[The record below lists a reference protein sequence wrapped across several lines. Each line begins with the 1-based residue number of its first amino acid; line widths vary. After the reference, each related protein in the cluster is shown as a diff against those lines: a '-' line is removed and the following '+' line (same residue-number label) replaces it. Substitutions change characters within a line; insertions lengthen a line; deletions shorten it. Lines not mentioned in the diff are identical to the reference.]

1 MNPAR
6 HLHLPGSENPLAS
19 EWSIRS
25 TSPISKSL
33 EGASQKK
40 YPHTPNHGHIS
51 SSELEIENA
60 SLRGDLEWRI
70 KDQMRVEGDLLAV
83 MAEWREKVAALEDRL
98 ADMGHRHQLDREE
111 LVGKMRG
118 MYTSEVVS
126 KLQKDL
132 ATALDL
138 RESAM
143 ADDLG
148 ARDIV
153 IKELGV
159 HLRSAHESN
168 QRMHLELQD
177 LQSKYHEELA
187 TSRGRDVRHKEQVEE
202 VKEALR
208 SSRQN
213 SVASAEA
220 QHLQN
225 LNQELLRELALAKRT
240 LLGSTTDKN
249 RIQRESEWAVSTMT
263 TELQRAQH
271 ALVAFE
277 DELREGRLS
286 RDQTRVQQTNDAK
299 LRRASADLDAEK
311 DRVVSLEQQM
321 DMMQQ
326 ELKRKCE
333 EIKQLQVSLSSVQG
347 ASPLS
352 IDDTLLASSPNR
364 RQRANAGSQASSPL
378 HSEFLQQQ
386 QQKQQKQQQAMMSSE
401 VSALRTAAATT
412 DRECIELNSTL
423 DAQKSKERIMVES
436 LQSKDAKIVMLE
448 VDVQRLHQ
456 QLNTAQ
462 ERQLRS
468 AQELKE
474 GKLQMEEDRMRMMHS
489 IRDLERDREA
499 AMVNCDETAY
509 QAETRSKN
517 LDMKEGELSA
527 LQSEYDRAVSDW
539 KAAKLDYNTKIAE
552 ATARA
557 ATSQEAILLLE
568 ADLEM
573 KNKLLDQVVE
583 SSGEGND
590 TLSIYVASLHHAGLI
605 AKSLDAR
612 NKELRKKMGESEQF
626 RLAGL
631 PNYFPNYLALG
642 RTLASDLGARRRRTC
657 PTSPCIRSWTGRT
670 AAEGFSPTSPR
681 AHWIGPEGAR
691 GKRRGFSP
699 GAAVRH
705 SKYAR
710 VYTEFFPKNLFL
722 APNPCFFFIFPSSA
736 YTHTYLTC

>member
-6 HLHLPGSENPLAS
+6 HSHLPGSENPLAS

-33 EGASQKK
+33 AGASQKK
-40 YPHTPNHGHIS
+40 HPHTPNHGHIS

-143 ADDLG
+143 ADDLD

-213 SVASAEA
+213 SVASAEL

-277 DELREGRLS
+277 DELTREGRMS

-333 EIKQLQVSLSSVQG
+333 EIKQLQLSLSSVQG

-462 ERQLRS
+462 ERQLCS

-509 QAETRSKN
+509 QAETRSKF
-517 LDMKEGELSA
+517 LDIKEGELRA

-670 AAEGFSPTSPR
+670 AAEGFLARRRRAPTGSGQRGRAASGGVLAPELPR
-681 AHWIGPEGAR
+681 APRSAPE
-691 GKRRGFSP
+691 
-699 GAAVRH
+699 
-705 SKYAR
+705 
-710 VYTEFFPKNLFL
+710 
-722 APNPCFFFIFPSSA
+722 
-736 YTHTYLTC
+736 

>member
-6 HLHLPGSENPLAS
+6 HSHLPGSENPLAS

-33 EGASQKK
+33 AGASQKK
-40 YPHTPNHGHIS
+40 HPHTPNHGHIS

-143 ADDLG
+143 ADDLD

-213 SVASAEA
+213 SVASAEL

-277 DELREGRLS
+277 DELTREGRMS

-311 DRVVSLEQQM
+311 DRAVSLEQQM

-333 EIKQLQVSLSSVQG
+333 EIKQLQLSLSSVQG

-462 ERQLRS
+462 ERQLCS

-509 QAETRSKN
+509 QAETRSKF
-517 LDMKEGELSA
+517 LDIKEGELSA

-657 PTSPCIRSWTGRT
+657 PTSPCIRCWTGRT
-670 AAEGFSPTSPR
+670 AAEGFLARRRRAPTGSGQRGRAASGGVLAPELPR
-681 AHWIGPEGAR
+681 APRSAPE
-691 GKRRGFSP
+691 
-699 GAAVRH
+699 
-705 SKYAR
+705 
-710 VYTEFFPKNLFL
+710 
-722 APNPCFFFIFPSSA
+722 
-736 YTHTYLTC
+736 